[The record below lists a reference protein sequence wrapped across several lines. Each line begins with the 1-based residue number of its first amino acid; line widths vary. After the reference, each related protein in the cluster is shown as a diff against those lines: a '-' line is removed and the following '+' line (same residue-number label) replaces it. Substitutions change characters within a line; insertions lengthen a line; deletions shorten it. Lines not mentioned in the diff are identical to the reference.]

1 MAMLP
6 KVEMHSFGIKYRRGS
21 GAGLFMLKLSDLFL
35 QNTLGLS
42 FNSTTILA
50 LLFNELDL
58 PVRSPERIVSVCIH
72 KTEIRDEK

>member
-6 KVEMHSFGIKYRRGS
+6 QMEMHSFGIKYCRGS

-42 FNSTTILA
+42 FNSTTIPA
-50 LLFNELDL
+50 FLFNEFGL
-58 PVRSPERIVSVCIH
+58 PVR
-72 KTEIRDEK
+72 

>member
-6 KVEMHSFGIKYRRGS
+6 QMEMHSFGIKYRGGS
-21 GAGLFMLKLSDLFL
+21 GAGLFMLKLSDLFF

-50 LLFNELDL
+50 LLFNEFAL
-58 PVRSPERIVSVCIH
+58 PVR
-72 KTEIRDEK
+72 